1 MSPNE
6 NAFAEYFRC
15 PDQFAAALPSAH
27 EAAAKTG
34 EEGYFRWRGTVLYGR
49 CSGPRP
55 APFAGARIPE
65 LPDATQGSHDSPS
78 LPFDL
83 TSVVTN
89 LRQERYQQNSHH
101 YLERIATGNLLH
113 DLYYGVRPALPV
125 SIRRHLQKV
134 RLAGWSR
141 IPFPSWPVD
150 VTVERLM
157 KASIPVALNRL
168 GRREMPFIW
177 FWPGG
182 APAAAMVTHD
192 VEQRAGWE
200 LSRRVMDVDEEF
212 GIASAF
218 QLIPEMPRAAPDC
231 LFEEIRRRGFEVNLH
246 DLTHDGHLFRDRQH
260 FERCAA
266 RINEHAR
273 RLGCAGFRSGA
284 MYRRQEWYHLLEF
297 SYDMS
302 VPNVA
307 HLEPQRGGC
316 CTVMPYFVGDLL
328 ELPLTTLQ
336 DYSLF
341 HILDDYSTSLWRE
354 QIELITAHHGLVSV
368 LAHPDYVVDTRALTV
383 YRELLAY
390 LSALRAE
397 RQLWIALPAEI
408 NRWWRS
414 RSMMRLV
421 HDGAGWRIEGPDS
434 HLARVAF
441 ARCEGDSVVFELSQ
455 AGQQDSELR
464 DGAGAA

>member
-1 MSPNE
+1 MSSNE
-6 NAFAEYFRC
+6 NAFVEYFRC
-15 PDQFAAALPSAH
+15 PDQFAAALRTSREIA
-27 EAAAKTG
+27 G
-34 EEGYFRWRGTVLYGR
+34 SEGYFTWRGSLLYGR
-49 CSGPRP
+49 STSHVP
-55 APFAGARIPE
+55 APFANGTIPE
-65 LPDATQGSHDSPS
+65 LTDASQSTRDLPC

-101 YLERIATGNLLH
+101 YLEWITSRNLLRNF
-113 DLYYGVRPALPV
+113 YYGVRPALPV

-157 KASIPVALNRL
+157 KACTSIALKKL

-177 FWPGG
+177 FWPAG
-182 APAAAMVTHD
+182 APSAAMVTHD

-218 QLIPEMPRAAPDC
+218 QLIPEMPRAAPQR
-231 LFEEIRRRGFEVNLH
+231 LFEEIRERGFEVNLH
-246 DLTHDGHLFRDRQH
+246 DLTHDGHLFHDRQH
-260 FERCAA
+260 FERCAV

-284 MYRRQEWYHLLEF
+284 MYRQQEWNHLLEF
-297 SYDMS
+297 AYDMS

-316 CTVMPYFVGDLL
+316 CTVMPYFVGNLL

-341 HILDDYSTSLWRE
+341 HILNDYSTSLWRQ
-354 QIELITAHHGLVSV
+354 QIELITAQHGLVSI
-368 LAHPDYVVDTRALTV
+368 LAHPDYLVDSRALAV
-383 YRELLAY
+383 YQELLAH

-397 RQLWIALPAEI
+397 RHLWIALPAEI
-408 NRWWRS
+408 NWWWRS
-414 RSMMRLV
+414 RSKMRLV
-421 HDGAGWRIEGPDS
+421 HDNGGWRIEGQDS

-441 ARCEGDSVVFELSQ
+441 ARCEGDSVVFELPQ
-455 AGQQDSELR
+455 AGRPASELR